1 MANIRDIKK
10 EINGLTNEMI
20 SDCFL
25 YLYIHNDK
33 NKKEVT
39 GIMKDAL
46 KTSNDLIHRVNHPDS
61 EDRKK
66 IKKYFNKIRSDLVD
80 KMDSY
85 FTKLSKI
92 SKGTEESVKK

>member
-1 MANIRDIKK
+1 MANLRDLKK
-10 EINGLTNEMI
+10 KINVLTNEMI

-25 YLYIHNDK
+25 HLYIHKDK

-39 GIMKDAL
+39 GIMKETL
-46 KTSNDLIHRVNHPDS
+46 KTRNNLIYKVNHPDS
-61 EDRKK
+61 RDRKM
-66 IKKYFNKIRSDLVD
+66 IKKHFGKIRSELVD
-80 KMDSY
+80 KMDGH

>member
-1 MANIRDIKK
+1 MANLRDLKK
-10 EINGLTNEMI
+10 EINGIANEVI

-25 YLYIHNDK
+25 YLHLHKDK

-39 GIMKDAL
+39 EIMKGTL
-46 KTSNDLIHRVNHPDS
+46 KTRNDLIHKVNHSDS
-61 EDRKK
+61 GDQKM
-66 IKKYFNKIRSDLVD
+66 IKKHFIKIRSELVD
-80 KMDSY
+80 KMDSH

>member
-10 EINGLTNEMI
+10 EIDGLTNEVI

-25 YLYIHNDK
+25 YLYIHEDK

-39 GIMKDAL
+39 GIMKETL
-46 KTSNDLIHRVNHPDS
+46 KTRNNLIYKVNHTDAG
-61 EDRKK
+61 DKKK
-66 IKKYFNKIRSDLVD
+66 IKKHFSKIKNELVE
-80 KMDSY
+80 KMDGY

-92 SKGTEESVKK
+92 SEGAKESVKK

>member
-1 MANIRDIKK
+1 IKK
-10 EINGLTNEMI
+10 EINGLTHEVI

-25 YLYIHNDK
+25 YLYMNKDK

-39 GIMKDAL
+39 GIMKDTI
-46 KTSNDLIHRVNHPDS
+46 KTRNNLIHKVNHPDS
-61 EDRKK
+61 GDRKK
-66 IKKYFNKIRSDLVD
+66 IKKHFSKLKSELVN